1 MDNEML
7 IYLGQ
12 ILAAQNSGS
21 SSDSGSGGDVSSK

>member
-12 ILAAQNSGS
+12 ILAAQNSSS
-21 SSDSGSGGDVSSK
+21 SSDSVPTGNAT